1 MENGCEITYCGR
13 GGRGC
18 MYWSKM
24 DVGAGTGVGGGHQ
37 SDLEPEGD
45 DRESVLAVGRELK
58 HFGRKRIDTCGEIF
72 IVLKHINTSSN

>member
-1 MENGCEITYCGR
+1 
-13 GGRGC
+13 
-18 MYWSKM
+18 M

-72 IVLKHINTSSN
+72 IVLKHINTSSNWELLLIGIISNDPLIY